1 MEDSEVLRLAL
12 NTAQSALSE
21 QIVFRN
27 YLLAAITALVG
38 CIVFLFKAYQSSVN
52 KQLEMGKAGFELA
65 QSVTDVKEVTK
76 QSISK
81 LEEIGK
87 INCNYVSHSIKS

>member
-1 MEDSEVLRLAL
+1 MEEMELLRLAL
-12 NTAQSALSE
+12 NTSEAALAE

-27 YLLAAITALVG
+27 YLLGAIGALVG
-38 CIVFLFKAYQSSVN
+38 CIGFLFKAYQNSVN

-76 QSISK
+76 ESLSK
-81 LEEIGK
+81 VNEIK
-87 INCNYVSHSIKS
+87 CNYVPPNQ

>member
-1 MEDSEVLRLAL
+1 MEDLELLKLAL

-27 YLLAAITALVG
+27 YLLAAIGALVG
-38 CIVFLFKAYQSSVN
+38 CIAFLFKAYQNSVN

-76 QSISK
+76 ESLNK
-81 LEEIGK
+81 VNEIR
-87 INCNYVSHSIKS
+87 CNYVPPTK